1 MASHRSGPLRAYRIA
16 DGRCPIL
23 DGSGAALNGGRWNS
37 PGRRVIYAADTYAG
51 VLLEKL
57 VHTNIGRIPA
67 SQAYIEI
74 LIPEDV
80 GIEEVTP
87 ADLPGWDAEDQQ
99 VSREYGDAWYGQQRT
114 AVLVAPSVVTPV
126 ERNIV
131 INQDHPD
138 FAKIRASAPKPV
150 RWDARLFGR

>member
-1 MASHRSGPLRAYRIA
+1 MASHRSGPLHACRIA
-16 DGRCPIL
+16 DGRRPLL

-51 VLLEKL
+51 ALLEKL
-57 VHTNIGRIPA
+57 VHSNIGRIPA
-67 SQAYIEI
+67 TQAHIEI

-80 GIEEVTP
+80 AIEEVTP
-87 ADLPGWDAEDQQ
+87 AGLPGWDAEDQQ
-99 VSREYGDAWYGQQRT
+99 ASREYGDAWYDERRT

-126 ERNIV
+126 EHNVV

-138 FAKIRASAPKPV
+138 FAKIRASAPKPA
-150 RWDARLFGR
+150 RWDARLFRR

>member
-1 MASHRSGPLRAYRIA
+1 
-16 DGRCPIL
+16 
-23 DGSGAALNGGRWNS
+23 
-37 PGRRVIYAADTYAG
+37 VIYAADTYAG
-51 VLLEKL
+51 ALLEKL

-74 LIPEDV
+74 LIPEDLE
-80 GIEEVTP
+80 IEEVTP

-99 VSREYGDAWYGQQRT
+99 VSREYGDAWHDQQRT
-114 AVLVAPSVVTPV
+114 AVLVAPSLLTPV

-138 FAKIRASAPKPV
+138 FAKIRASTPKPV